1 MRRTRTAPTGRT
13 GDNRARGSPRAHKR
27 KDNEMEL
34 WNPNALEKLLL
45 SVLGLVIIIVAI
57 RLGGR
62 ANSAQYSET
71 ARVGFNT
78 VVAIVIGAIGAGAIV
93 FAVFGE
99 RILGALGFNLS

>member
-1 MRRTRTAPTGRT
+1 
-13 GDNRARGSPRAHKR
+13 
-27 KDNEMEL
+27 MEL
-34 WNPNALEKLLL
+34 WNPNTVEKLLL
-45 SVLGLVIIIVAI
+45 SVLGLVIIVVAI

-99 RILGALGFNLS
+99 RILGALGVNLS

>member
-1 MRRTRTAPTGRT
+1 MDVWDPGVVER
-13 GDNRARGSPRAHKR
+13 
-27 KDNEMEL
+27 
-34 WNPNALEKLLL
+34 LLL
-45 SVLGLVIIIVAI
+45 SVLGLGIIVVAI

-62 ANSAQYSET
+62 ANNAQYSET

>member
-1 MRRTRTAPTGRT
+1 MRTSRYTDG
-13 GDNRARGSPRAHKR
+13 RARHRPGGFRPNRGQLRPGSTERT
-27 KDNEMEL
+27 EQ
-34 WNPNALEKLLL
+34 
-45 SVLGLVIIIVAI
+45 IC
-57 RLGGR
+57 LGGR

>member
-1 MRRTRTAPTGRT
+1 MQ
-13 GDNRARGSPRAHKR
+13 
-27 KDNEMEL
+27 L
-34 WNPNALEKLLL
+34 WNPGVVQQLLL
-45 SVLGLVIIIVAI
+45 SVLGLVIIVVAI

-78 VVAIVIGAIGAGAIV
+78 LVAIVIGAIGAGAIV

-99 RILGALGFNLS
+99 QILVALGFTI

>member
-1 MRRTRTAPTGRT
+1 MQVWDPGVVER
-13 GDNRARGSPRAHKR
+13 
-27 KDNEMEL
+27 
-34 WNPNALEKLLL
+34 LLL
-45 SVLGLVIIIVAI
+45 SVLGLVIIVVAI

-62 ANSAQYSET
+62 ANNAQYAET

>member
-1 MRRTRTAPTGRT
+1 MDVWDPGVVER
-13 GDNRARGSPRAHKR
+13 
-27 KDNEMEL
+27 
-34 WNPNALEKLLL
+34 LLL
-45 SVLGLVIIIVAI
+45 SVLGLVIIVVAI

-62 ANSAQYSET
+62 ANNAQYSET

>member
-1 MRRTRTAPTGRT
+1 MQVWDPGVVQR
-13 GDNRARGSPRAHKR
+13 
-27 KDNEMEL
+27 
-34 WNPNALEKLLL
+34 LLL
-45 SVLGLVIIIVAI
+45 SVLGLVIIVVAI

-62 ANSAQYSET
+62 ANNAQYSET

-99 RILGALGFNLS
+99 RILTALGFNLS

>member
-1 MRRTRTAPTGRT
+1 M
-13 GDNRARGSPRAHKR
+13 DV
-27 KDNEMEL
+27 
-34 WNPNALEKLLL
+34 WNPNAVEKLLL
-45 SVLGLVIIIVAI
+45 SVLGLVIIVVAI

-62 ANSAQYSET
+62 ANNAQYSET

-99 RILGALGFNLS
+99 RILTALGFNLS